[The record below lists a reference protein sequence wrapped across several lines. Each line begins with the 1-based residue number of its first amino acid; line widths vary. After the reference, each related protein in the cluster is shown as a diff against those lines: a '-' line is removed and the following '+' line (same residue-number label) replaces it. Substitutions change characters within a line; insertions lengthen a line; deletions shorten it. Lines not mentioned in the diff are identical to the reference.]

1 MILELLLLSPDPI
14 LISPPPQADPVPG
27 GRPGRHQHEH
37 VSPRAPPPEPQKQL
51 VRLDDRSRLHIAILR
66 TCKQLNQEGTAL
78 LYGKNSFVVGRTSTP
93 LFPSPSPQP
102 LLSNSPTTHP
112 FLFVPSLLIHTYTP
126 RLLDMMPFKTRGS
139 SAAAVEDGF
148 RAVGFFPWYLRLS
161 TLAQIPSITFRKAC
175 HCDTWVI
182 LNNKEYKTD
191 GEGTTQDVLLRLEA
205 RVAAPLPQRGQGHV
219 PARQHTDPQCPAS
232 PPSSSGARGVSG
244 SMGCTSRPDFSNE

>member
-14 LISPPPQADPVPG
+14 LISPHRKQIRFRVDV
-27 GRPGRHQHEH
+27 
-37 VSPRAPPPEPQKQL
+37 RAATNMSMYLHARPPEPQKQL

-191 GEGTTQDVLLRLEA
+191 GEALRKTCFSGWKPGWLLPSPKEAKAMFRHVNTQILNALHPPVFVGCPWCLRQYGLY
-205 RVAAPLPQRGQGHV
+205 
-219 PARQHTDPQCPAS
+219 
-232 PPSSSGARGVSG
+232 
-244 SMGCTSRPDFSNE
+244 